1 MITQS
6 LRSYEK
12 VDDVKKR
19 RENFIQF
26 LQSMFDEYGLEKISK
41 SNVTMFVEKGN
52 IFSSCG
58 MLYNKYIKEEIAIGA
73 RVIVGPNCQ
82 YYLRSIIGPNQP
94 NCPFQNVG
102 LPESTWISSG
112 RESGRDETFWKHS
125 TPLTKS
131 LTKLLTNK
139 FVKKGRMTQ
148 KGIDETIVDI
158 GDHDVELVIR
168 GLVQFP
174 ETPAE
179 HLCTVSIILAPEMK
193 HAHSFCEPAIT
204 TGELL
209 LPLDEIGS
217 GIMYTGLAKCT
228 SDKIRE
234 KAMDGLIF
242 SGLLYG
248 LRTKNIRIIWSLGI
262 KLAKDAFSRNKCEP
276 SNAHLLEFLS
286 LIQCELTS
294 EGTRSHA
301 YVELRHSLG
310 EIFEARG
317 DYSRAVS
324 CYKNVIEAITR
335 DPVLEK
341 CQNTPGA
348 SAQNCASTYWYHLGL
363 AHKRNAELNEAEI
376 CYQKSLSIASG
387 HRPGESL
394 IRSDSRRV
402 RLKLAYLICD
412 QMRVAQKN
420 YQYKTSTTTVNCSN
434 HNELSA
440 MQRKWIGTFT
450 PLFSEVLKPY
460 ATWNKK
466 RNHHVEK
473 SRFIISQGC
482 GGIAEATKWG
492 LFYDDPTDR
501 TVMMLV
507 VKKKKTFKT
516 IKGWY
521 IHQDTTECI
530 EMPTIA
536 DSKKVV
542 HTPTFS
548 GDWLKKF
555 HENYSASSSTNMKH
569 QLRKESKNEDT
580 CTICA
585 MCGKMVK
592 SSVNKCSRC
601 KKVHYCNRDC
611 QKSHWKVHKK
621 ECGK

>member
-1 MITQS
+1 MIAAQS
-6 LRSYEK
+6 LRSSFEK
-12 VDDVKKR
+12 GGDVKTK

-52 IFSSCG
+52 IFSQCSL
-58 MLYNKYIKEEIAIGA
+58 LYNKYIKEEIAIGA
-73 RVIVGPNCQ
+73 SVIVGPNFQ
-82 YYLRSIIGPNQP
+82 YYLRSTTKFIGPNRP

-148 KGIDETIVDI
+148 KGIDETIVQI

-168 GLVQFP
+168 GLVQFSD
-174 ETPAE
+174 TSAE

-209 LPLDEIGS
+209 LPLDEIG
-217 GIMYTGLAKCT
+217 IETMYIGLAKCT
-228 SDKIRE
+228 SDKIRV
-234 KAMDGLIF
+234 KTTDGLIF

-262 KLAKDAFSRNKCEP
+262 KLAKDAFSRNKCES
-276 SNAHLLEFLS
+276 SNVHLLEFLS

-335 DPVLEK
+335 DPMLEK

-348 SAQNCASTYWYHLGL
+348 SAQNCASTYWSHLGL
-363 AHKRNAELNEAEI
+363 AHKRNEEFNEAEI
-376 CYQKSLSIASG
+376 CFQKSLSIASG

-394 IRSDSRRV
+394 IRSDSRRARF
-402 RLKLAYLICD
+402 RLAGLISH
-412 QMRVAQKN
+412 QMIHAQKN
-420 YQYKTSTTTVNCSN
+420 YKTSTTVRP
-434 HNELSA
+434 NELSA
-440 MQRKWIGTFT
+440 MQRKWFGTFT

-473 SRFIISQGC
+473 SRFIIEKGS

-521 IHQDTTECI
+521 VHQDTAECI

-536 DSKKVV
+536 KKVV

-548 GDWLKKF
+548 GDRLKKF
-555 HENYSASSSTNMKH
+555 RENYSASSSTNMKH

-585 MCGKMVK
+585 MCGKMIK
-592 SSVNKCSRC
+592 SSNNKCSRC
-601 KKVHYCNRDC
+601 RKVHYCNRDC
-611 QKSHWKVHKK
+611 QKSHWKVHKNVCK
-621 ECGK
+621 K